1 MKGTYNMLKNSYLS
15 GNYGDTP
22 LDVEDWN
29 VFKNCGWHKSNNTLF
44 CNKLLVRQM
53 LRSWRNIML
62 PSTICNVIKSQNAI
76 MFYNVWFNDD
86 EVHVCLGCLNLFVPM
101 SLAKLFVRN
110 LKQEK

>member
-1 MKGTYNMLKNSYLS
+1 MKVTYNMLKNSHIF

-29 VFKNCGWHKSNNTLF
+29 VLKSCGWKKSKNTLF

-53 LRSWRNIML
+53 LRSWRNTML

-76 MFYNVWFNDD
+76 MFYNIWYNVD
-86 EVHVCLGCLNLFVPM
+86 EVHVGLGCLNLFVPM
-101 SLAKLFVRN
+101 SLAKLVVRD